1 MKNYNEKLLN
11 SNLFKNID
19 SQDAQELI
27 SLLNP
32 YTKHYQAGEII
43 FHPNQ
48 SISTIGLILHG
59 LIHIS
64 KDDYWGNHTILAE
77 FEAGDVFGEVY
88 AISKLPLGNSVESI
102 TSSEILFMDIQN
114 IINQTNLNGSIN
126 MFISNLV
133 KELAL
138 KNLILFK
145 KIDVLSQKSTRKKIL
160 AYLTQLSLESKLT
173 TFEIPFNRQEL
184 ADYLCVDR
192 SALSNELSKLKQEDY
207 IDFKKNLFT
216 LKNTL

>member
-11 SNLFKNID
+11 SNLFINID
-19 SQDAQELI
+19 SQDTQELI

-32 YTKHYQAGEII
+32 YIKHYQAGEII

-88 AISKLPLGNSVESI
+88 AISKLPLSNSVESI

-192 SALSNELSKLKQEDY
+192 SALSNELSKLKQENY